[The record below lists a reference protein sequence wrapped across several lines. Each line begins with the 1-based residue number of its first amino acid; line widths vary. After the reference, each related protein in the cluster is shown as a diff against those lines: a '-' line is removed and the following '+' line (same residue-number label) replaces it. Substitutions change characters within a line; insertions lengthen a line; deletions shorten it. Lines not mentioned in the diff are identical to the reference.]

1 MTLRHVN
8 TSQEKIAR
16 IHIRMLKTVQAAA
29 QHGLPMNERRF
40 CHIDKKY
47 TSHPKSRVAQEVFV
61 VRSRRFCFLTIGQ
74 SWGGSPD
81 PRRTSTSG
89 SAAGQWSPRP
99 GNHKWHWALSPAE
112 TAAPGNP
119 VTKNENIPI

>member
-1 MTLRHVN
+1 VN

-47 TSHPKSRVAQEVFV
+47 SSHPPKPSHVWRKKFLLSGAGDSVF
-61 VRSRRFCFLTIGQ
+61 SQ
-74 SWGGSPD
+74 SDNRG
-81 PRRTSTSG
+81 
-89 SAAGQWSPRP
+89 
-99 GNHKWHWALSPAE
+99 
-112 TAAPGNP
+112 
-119 VTKNENIPI
+119 PIS